1 MVSHELKRVL
11 FDKYLAIGYKV
22 SIFKEIKCLVV
33 SSVFVGLFSN
43 LSWEKLR
50 SSVTPAFVVR

>member
-1 MVSHELKRVL
+1 VFGPFL